1 MERSEELGI
10 SFRSRDKTVKGR
22 KGKNGTLKM
31 TPGFF
36 LFEQL
41 SGLTEED

>member
-22 KGKNGTLKM
+22 KGKNETLKM